1 MTSHS
6 AGDAEAAARLIAFG
20 LRPRVTPSR
29 DDDYK
34 ELALRYRNDE
44 GFRLLTDRIGKGL
57 GLTMLG
63 SERGTDSIALAAL
76 EGSVFE
82 TKLDEY
88 AKRARYRGERG
99 DTERVLH
106 GIIHLAI
113 AALAFPRPQDLA
125 RDGYIGRVNA
135 DLVDATVRDT
145 CRLLRERASLDDE
158 GIDTPSDTPELEA
171 VWHAYTRRPETSRTK
186 DSRAALNSTRAM
198 VGRALNFLTDSGFLT
213 AVGDPKEGA
222 YRTTSRYQLQV
233 RELAATQAFN
243 ELLKLNVV
251 PMTDASGSLRPG
263 AETTQAAEDNEETA
277 DV

>member
-1 MTSHS
+1 MTSRS
-6 AGDAEAAARLIAFG
+6 ATDAEDAARLLAFG

-34 ELALRYRNDE
+34 ELALRYRNDTE
-44 GFRLLTDRIGKGL
+44 FRLLTDRIGNGL
-57 GLTMLG
+57 GLRVLG

-82 TKLDEY
+82 TKLDDY

-106 GIIHLAI
+106 GIIHLAV

-125 RDGYIGRVNA
+125 QDGYIGRVDA
-135 DLVDATVRDT
+135 GLIDATVRDA
-145 CRLLRERASLDDE
+145 CRLLKERVAKSE
-158 GIDTPSDTPELEA
+158 GGTDTPSDTPELET

-186 DSRAALNSTRAM
+186 DDRAAPNSTRAM
-198 VGRALNFLTDSGFLT
+198 VGRALNFLTESGFLT

-251 PMTDASGSLRPG
+251 PMTDASGSLRSGG
-263 AETTQAAEDNEETA
+263 ATAPSTQNGETT

>member
-6 AGDAEAAARLIAFG
+6 AIDAEDAARLLAFG

-34 ELALRYRNDE
+34 ELALRYRRDE
-44 GFRLLTDRIGKGL
+44 VFRLLTDRIGKGL
-57 GLTMLG
+57 GLTVLG
-63 SERGTDSIALAAL
+63 SERGTDSLALAAL

-82 TKLDEY
+82 TKLEDY

-106 GIIHLAI
+106 GLIHLAI

-125 RDGYIGRVNA
+125 LDGYIGRVNA
-135 DLVDATVRDT
+135 GLIDATVRDA
-145 CRLLRERASLDDE
+145 CRLLKERAAKGED
-158 GIDTPSDTPELEA
+158 GTDTPSDTPELEA

-186 DSRAALNSTRAM
+186 DDRAALNSTRAM
-198 VGRALNFLTDSGFLT
+198 VGRALNFLTESGFLT

-263 AETTQAAEDNEETA
+263 AATTPVVESEEAT

>member
-1 MTSHS
+1 MTTHDD
-6 AGDAEAAARLIAFG
+6 ADAEAAARLLAFG
-20 LRPRVTPSR
+20 LRPRLTPTR

-34 ELALRYRNDE
+34 QLALRYRHDGE
-44 GFRLLTDRIGKGL
+44 FRLLTDRIGRGL
-57 GLTMLG
+57 GLAVLG

-82 TKLDEY
+82 TKLDDY

-106 GIIHLAI
+106 GLIHLAI

-125 RDGYIGRVNA
+125 QDGYIGRVST
-135 DLVDATVRDT
+135 DLIDSTVRDA
-145 CRLLRERASLDDE
+145 CRQLKEKAAQGND
-158 GIDTPSDTPELEA
+158 GTDTPSETPELEA

-186 DSRAALNSTRAM
+186 DDRAALNSTRAM
-198 VGRALNFLTDSGFLT
+198 VGRALNFLTDGGFL
-213 AVGDPKEGA
+213 AMVGDPKSGD

-233 RELAATQAFN
+233 RELAATQAFR

-251 PMTDASGSLRPG
+251 PMTDGSGSLRAG
-263 AETTQAAEDNEETA
+263 AVTTMSVESEEATG
-277 DV
+277 V